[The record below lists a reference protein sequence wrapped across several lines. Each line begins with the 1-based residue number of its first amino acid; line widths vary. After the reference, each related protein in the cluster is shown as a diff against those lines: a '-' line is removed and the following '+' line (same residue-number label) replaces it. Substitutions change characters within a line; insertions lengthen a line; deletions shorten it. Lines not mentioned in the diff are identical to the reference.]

1 MPGCLGL
8 DALWQMLGFHLGWLG
23 LPGPGRALSV
33 GDVKF
38 SGEVKPTG
46 KLLRYHLDVKRVVK
60 RAFTLG
66 IADGYAEL
74 DGERVYETNALRVGL
89 FPQGNNEN

>member
-1 MPGCLGL
+1 MPGCLGV
-8 DALWQMLGFHLGWLG
+8 DALWQMLGFYLGWLG

-38 SGEVKPTG
+38 SGEVVPAG
-46 KLLRYHLDVKRVVK
+46 KLLRYHLDVKRVIK

-66 IADGYAEL
+66 IADGFAEL
-74 DGERVYETNALRVGL
+74 DGNRVYEANALRVGL
-89 FPQGNNEN
+89 FPQGRTET